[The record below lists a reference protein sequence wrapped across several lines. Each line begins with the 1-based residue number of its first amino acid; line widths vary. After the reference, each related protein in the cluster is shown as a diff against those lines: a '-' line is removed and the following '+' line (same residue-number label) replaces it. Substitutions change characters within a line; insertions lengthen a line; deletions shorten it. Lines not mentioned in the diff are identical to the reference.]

1 MWDRN
6 ENIRPLAL
14 WRIVLKKS
22 TKVFALVVALIL
34 TSAAH
39 AQSTFEV
46 ATIKPA
52 APLDQAKIAA
62 AMQAG
67 EAPKIG
73 PRVEGSRA
81 EYTYMALRD
90 LIAFAYNIKP
100 YQVSGPDW
108 LATTRFDIEAKM
120 PEGTTKN
127 DAPAMMQALL
137 KERFKLVAHPAAEEQ
152 SVLAL
157 VVAKNGPKL
166 KEAAEAPTP
175 IDENTPMKPGEVKMD
190 TLDGPMRIK
199 INPDGSTVF
208 NMGAKGTFTQK
219 MDMQTKTMEI
229 RSNDI
234 AMAGF
239 ADMLTRVMQMG
250 GTSSRQVIDQTGLKG
265 YYAVNLD
272 ISLAELQ
279 AIIRASGMNMQAA
292 SGGES
297 SDDPQSGQTVL
308 ESVQALGLRL
318 ESRKANVDRLVID
331 NVSKTP
337 TEN

>member
-1 MWDRN
+1 
-6 ENIRPLAL
+6 
-14 WRIVLKKS
+14 VKKS
-22 TKVFALVVALIL
+22 MKTFALVVALIL
-34 TSAAH
+34 TCTAH
-39 AQSTFEV
+39 AQSRFEV
-46 ATIKPA
+46 ATVKPA
-52 APLDQAKIAA
+52 APLDPAKIAA

-73 PRVEGSRA
+73 PHVEGSRA

-108 LATTRFDIEAKM
+108 LATTRFDIQAKL
-120 PEGTTKN
+120 PEGATKN

-137 KERFKLVAHPAAEEQ
+137 KERFKLAAHPSAEEQ
-152 SVLAL
+152 PVLAL

-175 IDENTPMKPGEVKMD
+175 IGDDTPLKPGEMKMD
-190 TLDGPMRIK
+190 SLDGPMRIK
-199 INPDGSTVF
+199 INPDGSTVI

-219 MDMQTKTMEI
+219 MDMQTRTLAI
-229 RSNDI
+229 QSNDMT
-234 AMAGF
+234 MAGF

-250 GTSSRQVIDQTGLKG
+250 GTSSRQVVDKTGLKG

-272 ISLAELQ
+272 ISLAEIQ
-279 AIIRASGMNMQAA
+279 AIVRASGVNVPAGA
-292 SGGES
+292 GGGS
-297 SDDPQSGQTVL
+297 SDDAENGQSVL

-318 ESRKANVDRLVID
+318 ESRKASVDRLVID
-331 NVSKTP
+331 NVSKAP

>member
-1 MWDRN
+1 M
-6 ENIRPLAL
+6 
-14 WRIVLKKS
+14 KKS
-22 TKVFALVVALIL
+22 SKIFALVAALIL
-34 TSAAH
+34 ICTAH

-73 PRVEGSRA
+73 PHVEGSRA
-81 EYTYMALRD
+81 GYTYMALRD
-90 LIAFAYNIKP
+90 LVAFAYNIKP

-108 LATTRFDIEAKM
+108 LATTRFDIEAKL
-120 PEGTTKN
+120 PEGATKN

-137 KERFKLVAHPAAEEQ
+137 KERFKLVAHPSTEEQ
-152 SVLAL
+152 PVLAL
-157 VVAKNGPKL
+157 VVAKNGSKL

-175 IDENTPMKPGEVKMD
+175 IDENTPLKPGEMKMD
-190 TLDGPMRIK
+190 SLDGPMRIK
-199 INPDGSTVF
+199 INPDGSAVL

-219 MDMQTKTMEI
+219 MDMQTKTLKI
-229 RSNDI
+229 QSNDMS
-234 AMAGF
+234 MAGF

-250 GTSSRQVIDQTGLKG
+250 GTSSRQVVDKTGLKG

-272 ISLAELQ
+272 ISLAEIQ
-279 AIIRASGMNMQAA
+279 AIARAGGMSIPAGP
-292 SGGES
+292 GGES
-297 SDDPQSGQTVL
+297 SDDSEGGQSVL
-308 ESVQALGLRL
+308 ESVQALGLKL
-318 ESRKANVDRLVID
+318 ESRKASVDRLVID

>member
-1 MWDRN
+1 M
-6 ENIRPLAL
+6 
-14 WRIVLKKS
+14 KKS
-22 TKVFALVVALIL
+22 TKTFALVAVLIL
-34 TSAAH
+34 ACTAH

-52 APLDQAKIAA
+52 APLDQAKIVA

-73 PRVEGSRA
+73 PHVEGSRA

-108 LATTRFDIEAKM
+108 MVATRFDIEAKL
-120 PEGTTKN
+120 PEGATKN

-137 KERFKLVAHPAAEEQ
+137 KERFKLVAHPSTEEQ
-152 SVLAL
+152 PVLAL

-175 IDENTPMKPGEVKMD
+175 IDESTPLKPGEVKMD
-190 TLDGPMRIK
+190 SLDGPMRIK
-199 INPDGSTVF
+199 VNPDGSTVF

-219 MDMQTKTMEI
+219 MDMQTKTLAI
-229 RSNDI
+229 RSDDL

-250 GTSSRQVIDQTGLKG
+250 GTSSRQVVDQTGLKG

-272 ISLAELQ
+272 ISLAEIQ
-279 AIIRASGMNMQAA
+279 AIVRASGVNMPAGL
-292 SGGES
+292 GGES
-297 SDDPQSGQTVL
+297 SDDPEGGQTVL
-308 ESVQALGLRL
+308 ESVQALGLKL
-318 ESRKANVDRLVID
+318 ESRKASVDRLVID